1 LQNQFTRN
9 SLAASGYP
17 EAHAYTP
24 KHDFN
29 GMDCTDIVIGMAR
42 GSASR
47 VWDYY
52 TRDRSTPRF
61 DTFWGGKNDLTAA
74 MGYEKDGVTTIVF
87 RKKLIGTRFFLRA
100 FEKLVL
106 TEYFLQLPS

>member
-1 LQNQFTRN
+1 
-9 SLAASGYP
+9 
-17 EAHAYTP
+17 
-24 KHDFN
+24 
-29 GMDCTDIVIGMAR
+29 MDCTDIVIGMAR

-87 RKKLIGTRFFLRA
+87 RKKLIGMKAFFVNLEIGLD
-100 FEKLVL
+100 FDFCSYGVD
-106 TEYFLQLPS
+106 